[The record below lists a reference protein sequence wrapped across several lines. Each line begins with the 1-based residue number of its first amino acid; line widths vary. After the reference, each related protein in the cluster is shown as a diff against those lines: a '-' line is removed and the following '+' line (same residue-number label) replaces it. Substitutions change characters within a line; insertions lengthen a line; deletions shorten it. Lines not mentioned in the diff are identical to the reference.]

1 MIKNLLSLIKNE
13 AFSIEPK
20 WLGAVN
26 LISFMFVFY
35 IIVRLIYYT
44 FFLNYYEVLHIDER
58 IIINDI
64 YNVWTLDNE
73 FNRYPT
79 IENKLIKNIY
89 LVITEIS
96 YGGDLRYGRI
106 WSNIFIL
113 LMGPFSLFGDQV
125 LITAVR
131 IFTILIYFISLNIL
145 INLFLNKNLR
155 WFYLLIF
162 YSLPGVVY
170 FNSLPKP
177 DPFVIFFLSISFHLL
192 IKKKYYFS
200 VLLFAIS
207 TGVKI
212 VGVFAL
218 VLAILHLFYTRKI
231 PLNRNSLLK
240 VLLNSWIGIV
250 IANPILI
257 IPPFPI
263 FEIPNFYKIY
273 YHWLDSQSKYDQSL
287 RFSYEYFKNW
297 LETLAIHFTYNLTRS
312 PVIFILFSVFIL
324 YILFKFSQKNES
336 VIQLV
341 TLVGFSHLIFI
352 IISIQRQWILYLNY
366 SFIFL
371 IIGIIFFI
379 NSHTNKK
386 ILFHILLFMIIVP
399 NGLLKINGSLET
411 RQTIPS
417 EDFLTISLVT
427 DKISDLYQIHSKD
440 TKLVYWDPS
449 IGMARNKV
457 TYNDIFQV
465 RENWE
470 GHELEYIFKKS
481 DFYVTKQNLTSDKY
495 SKIEVENFN
504 IYYLDS

>member
-177 DPFVIFFLSISFHLL
+177 DPFVIFFLSISFHFL
-192 IKKKYYFS
+192 IKKKYYFA

-218 VLAILHLFYTRKI
+218 VLAILHLF
-231 PLNRNSLLK
+231 
-240 VLLNSWIGIV
+240 
-250 IANPILI
+250 
-257 IPPFPI
+257 
-263 FEIPNFYKIY
+263 
-273 YHWLDSQSKYDQSL
+273 
-287 RFSYEYFKNW
+287 
-297 LETLAIHFTYNLTRS
+297 
-312 PVIFILFSVFIL
+312 
-324 YILFKFSQKNES
+324 
-336 VIQLV
+336 
-341 TLVGFSHLIFI
+341 
-352 IISIQRQWILYLNY
+352 
-366 SFIFL
+366 
-371 IIGIIFFI
+371 
-379 NSHTNKK
+379 
-386 ILFHILLFMIIVP
+386 
-399 NGLLKINGSLET
+399 
-411 RQTIPS
+411 
-417 EDFLTISLVT
+417 
-427 DKISDLYQIHSKD
+427 
-440 TKLVYWDPS
+440 
-449 IGMARNKV
+449 
-457 TYNDIFQV
+457 
-465 RENWE
+465 
-470 GHELEYIFKKS
+470 
-481 DFYVTKQNLTSDKY
+481 
-495 SKIEVENFN
+495 
-504 IYYLDS
+504 